1 MFRWSCRWC
10 SVGAPSGTSSNG
22 GDEDEGLAVGG
33 SHVEPIAAEGK
44 GTGSHF
50 CHQNSKPGRWVRFRA
65 LFSSLSY
72 GAGVRRAGSD
82 SRLTLLCDIKEV

>member
-1 MFRWSCRWC
+1 M
-10 SVGAPSGTSSNG
+10 
-22 GDEDEGLAVGG
+22 GG

-50 CHQNSKPGRWVRFRA
+50 VIKTQSPADGYDSA
-65 LFSSLSY
+65 LSSTPFSY

-82 SRLTLLCDIKEV
+82 SRLTLLYDIKEV